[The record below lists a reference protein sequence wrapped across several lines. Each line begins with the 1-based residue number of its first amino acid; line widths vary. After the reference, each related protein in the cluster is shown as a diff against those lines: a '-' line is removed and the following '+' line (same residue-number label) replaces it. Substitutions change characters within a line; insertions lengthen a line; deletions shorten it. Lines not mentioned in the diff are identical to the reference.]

1 MADDSGNE
9 ALTEDTRPTAKIMER
24 DVRAVCTCGYQ
35 SPPVPEWLAL
45 RAARC
50 HEMDHAREALRPW
63 GGRTTQRHSVA
74 LVAEPATS
82 ARRGR

>member
-1 MADDSGNE
+1 MDH
-9 ALTEDTRPTAKIMER
+9 ER

-74 LVAEPATS
+74 LVAEPATLS
-82 ARRGR
+82 RRGR

>member
-45 RAARC
+45 RAAL
-50 HEMDHAREALRPW
+50 MLR
-63 GGRTTQRHSVA
+63 
-74 LVAEPATS
+74 
-82 ARRGR
+82 ARRRARRCVAGSFVRPRA